1 MAIQWNKPLPNVD
14 NDIEP
19 FWDALKEHEFKLYR
33 CNKCREWYWP
43 FSYCRNDDNEPWGAN
58 VQLEKASG
66 KGKVFTFNIVKTAFD
81 PSFKDDVPYV
91 YAMIELDEGPMIG
104 SNIEGCEPTDVY
116 IGMPVEVFFQDIV
129 GPNGE
134 EWTMPKF
141 KPQQT

>member
-14 NDIEP
+14 NDILP
-19 FWDALKEHEFKLYR
+19 FWEALKEHEFKLYR
-33 CNKCREWYWP
+33 CRQCGEWYWP
-43 FSYCRNDDNEPWGAN
+43 FSYCRKHDNEPWGAN

-66 KGKVFTFNIVKTAFD
+66 QGTVFTFNIIKTAFD
-81 PSFKDDVPYV
+81 PRFKDDVPYV
-91 YAMIELDEGPMIG
+91 YSIIELDEGPMIG

-116 IGMPVEVFFQDIV
+116 IGMRVELFFQDIV

-141 KPQQT
+141 KPQ